1 MSISGSNFKLIMPG
15 IKRYAFLLVAV
26 LSVTSNLLTQT
37 IHNQMNL
44 GYFEPGKLWPD
55 NSGVHIN
62 AHGGGILRYNNRYY
76 WFGEHKTAGP
86 EGNTAMVGFSCY
98 SSDNL
103 YDWKNEGIVLKV
115 SEDTAS
121 PIRKGCIMERPK
133 VIYNAKTGK
142 FVMWFHHEL
151 TGTGYRTAASGVAV
165 ADRIT
170 GPYTYLKTIRPNA
183 GFWPANVQEC
193 HKKGVPQSTKDHY
206 GGGPDGLPGHPDSL
220 NLLGRDFAKGQMAR
234 DMTLV
239 VDDDGKAYQIYSSE
253 ENSTTHISLLTDDF
267 LSYAGNYARV
277 FEGRYME
284 APAIFKQGG
293 RYYFIGSNCT
303 GWDPNA
309 ARSAVAASILGPWKE
324 LGNPCRGTGQENE
337 KTFWSQSTWILP
349 VAGKKNAF
357 IFMAD
362 RWNPDNP
369 IDGRYI
375 WLPVQ
380 FDGSGYPIIKWL
392 TKWNL
397 DEQFKN

>member
-1 MSISGSNFKLIMPG
+1 MAAMGLKNFILLSLLLAAIGSTTAQTNPKTPDSRYFAPG
-15 IKRYAFLLVAV
+15 A
-26 LSVTSNLLTQT
+26 
-37 IHNQMNL
+37 
-44 GYFEPGKLWPD
+44 LWPD
-55 NSGVHIN
+55 NNGVHIN
-62 AHGGGILRYNNRYY
+62 AHGGGMLRYDNRYY
-76 WFGEHKTAGP
+76 WFGEHKIAGP

-98 SSDNL
+98 SSENL

-133 VIYNAKTGK
+133 VIFNPKTGK

-151 TGTGYRTAASGVAV
+151 AGNGYRTAASGIAV
-165 ADRIT
+165 ADRVT

-183 GFWPANVQEC
+183 GFWPVNVQAC
-193 HKKGVPQSTKDHY
+193 HKKGVPKSTKDHY

-234 DMTLV
+234 DMTLF
-239 VDDDGKAYQIYSSE
+239 VDDDGKAWHVYSSE
-253 ENSTTHISLLTDDF
+253 ENSTTQISLLTDDY
-267 LSYAGNYARV
+267 LSFAGTYARAFV
-277 FEGRYME
+277 RRYME
-284 APAIFKQGG
+284 APALFKYKGK
-293 RYYFIGSNCT
+293 YYFMGSDCT

-309 ARSAVAASILGPWKE
+309 ARSAVAPGIFGPWTE
-324 LGNPCRGTGQENE
+324 LGNPCRGTQQENE
-337 KTFWSQSTWILP
+337 NTFQSQSTYILP
-349 VAGKKNAF
+349 VAGRKDAF

-362 RWNPDNP
+362 RWNPENP

-380 FDGSGYPIIKWL
+380 FDGSGNPILKWL

-397 DEQFKN
+397 NEQFKN